1 MDAAR
6 VDEPSTSTPGRT
18 PPLVIAWR
26 AVIAALAWWGLLAAL
41 HGDIGQLRYFSQVT
55 TLTVALTATASVLG
69 FAATSPAWHRA
80 LGWCR
85 GASTTYAVVT
95 AVIYQTLLSGNL
107 EATSS
112 RLEHAVVP
120 ALAVIDWVVFGPG
133 LLRQRWWTPLSW
145 LILPIC
151 YLGVYYN
158 VRNSSGGPLYPFLD
172 PDASSFWRWV
182 AIMIGV
188 FLVAG
193 FVLWAVGLIRSARS
207 RSVVSLP
214 AGSAA
219 GDSAAAE
226 PADAGPIDPRPG
238 QDAR

>member
-1 MDAAR
+1 
-6 VDEPSTSTPGRT
+6 
-18 PPLVIAWR
+18 
-26 AVIAALAWWGLLAAL
+26 
-41 HGDIGQLRYFSQVT
+41 
-55 TLTVALTATASVLG
+55 
-69 FAATSPAWHRA
+69 
-80 LGWCR
+80 
-85 GASTTYAVVT
+85 
-95 AVIYQTLLSGNL
+95 VIYQTLLSGNL

-151 YLGVYYN
+151 YLGVCDK
-158 VRNSSGGPLYPFLD
+158 VRDRSGGPLYPFLD

-193 FVLWAVGLIRSARS
+193 FVLWAVGLMR
-207 RSVVSLP
+207 
-214 AGSAA
+214 
-219 GDSAAAE
+219 
-226 PADAGPIDPRPG
+226 
-238 QDAR
+238 